1 MDPEAAGADW
11 VLVPAVEAEEQAAVA
26 PQAGAAAPA
35 AQEVCERP
43 ANRAR
48 QPALGRVPAVWAAV
62 RAAEPAQVGLGV
74 VVVETA
80 AVAQVVEAAQAAA
93 ADQVEDLE
101 VADRVAEAEP
111 EEAEELVA
119 GLARPANR
127 ASGWPRRQCSRE
139 ACWGESR
146 A

>member
-1 MDPEAAGADW
+1 MAAEEDW
-11 VLVPAVEAEEQAAVA
+11 VSALAVEAEEQAAVA

-35 AQEVCERP
+35 VLEVCGRP

-48 QPALGRVPAVWAAV
+48 QPAVGRVAAVLAAV
-62 RAAEPAQVGLGV
+62 RAAGLVQVDLGV
-74 VVVETA
+74 EVETA
-80 AVAQVVEAAQAAA
+80 AEDLAVAAPVVEAARAA

-101 VADRVAEAEP
+101 VVDRVAEAEP

-139 ACWGESR
+139 ACWGEFR